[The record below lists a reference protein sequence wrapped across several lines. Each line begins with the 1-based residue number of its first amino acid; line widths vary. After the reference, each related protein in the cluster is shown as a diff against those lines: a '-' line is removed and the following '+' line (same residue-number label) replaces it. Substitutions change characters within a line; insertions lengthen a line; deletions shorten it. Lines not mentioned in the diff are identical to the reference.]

1 MEKIHTSYFG
11 RVCLT
16 HIALDYLFELCTWI
30 SSGAISGPKSTEEVL
45 LLQEILG
52 HCSWQSGGHL
62 QVDYEIKNVANF
74 VNNALIGKR
83 SPISDHAEMP
93 SL

>member
-1 MEKIHTSYFG
+1 MGPAPGFSQGLFLALNRRRKYF
-11 RVCLT
+11 
-16 HIALDYLFELCTWI
+16 
-30 SSGAISGPKSTEEVL
+30 

-62 QVDYEIKNVANF
+62 QVDFDEIKNVDNF
-74 VNNALIGKR
+74 VNNALNEER
-83 SPISDHAEMP
+83 SLISDHAEMP